1 MRFETSD
8 PAAAW
13 LNRILAIGYGA
24 RANKQVRIEAFE
36 VL

>member
-1 MRFETSD
+1 MRFETAD

-13 LNRILAIGYGA
+13 LNRILAIGRGA
-24 RANKQVRIEAFE
+24 REKGAVRIEVLE